1 MPLDHGRP
9 RMLSEDEVVDLR
21 REMQEASAW
30 MRAELL
36 RRRSPAEVV
45 AQPDVQGDANA
56 AIANLQLAR
65 ASKSP

>member
-9 RMLSEDEVVDLR
+9 RTLSEGEVVDLR

-36 RRRSPAEVV
+36 RRCSRAEVA
-45 AQPDVQGDANA
+45 AQPEPPKAHQAQDDQRQD
-56 AIANLQLAR
+56 
-65 ASKSP
+65 

>member
-36 RRRSPAEVV
+36 RRRRLAEVV
-45 AQPDVQGDANA
+45 AQPEPPQAQKTQDGLRQD
-56 AIANLQLAR
+56 
-65 ASKSP
+65 

>member
-9 RMLSEDEVVDLR
+9 RMLSEDEIVDLR

-36 RRRSPAEVV
+36 RRRC
-45 AQPDVQGDANA
+45 
-56 AIANLQLAR
+56 LAR
-65 ASKSP
+65 VVSQPESPQARKSQDDRRQD

>member
-30 MRAELL
+30 IRAELL
-36 RRRSPAEVV
+36 RRHSLAEVV
-45 AQPDVQGDANA
+45 AQPEPPQ
-56 AIANLQLAR
+56 AR
-65 ASKSP
+65 KTQDDRRQD

>member
-36 RRRSPAEVV
+36 RQRSLADVV
-45 AQPDVQGDANA
+45 AQPELPQ
-56 AIANLQLAR
+56 AR
-65 ASKSP
+65 KNQEDRRKD

>member
-36 RRRSPAEVV
+36 RRRRLAEVV
-45 AQPDVQGDANA
+45 AQPEPPQ
-56 AIANLQLAR
+56 AR
-65 ASKSP
+65 KNRDDRRQD

>member
-9 RMLSEDEVVDLR
+9 RMLSEDEIVDLR

-36 RRRSPAEVV
+36 RRSIPAGLI
-45 AQPDVQGDANA
+45 AQQEPP
-56 AIANLQLAR
+56 R
-65 ASKSP
+65 AHQDPEDQRQD

>member
-36 RRRSPAEVV
+36 RRRSLAEVV
-45 AQPDVQGDANA
+45 AQPKPPQ
-56 AIANLQLAR
+56 AR
-65 ASKSP
+65 KTQDDRRQD